1 MGGRTPSENRM
12 LARLGLR
19 AVYMARVCSRDVT
32 MLGLI
37 RGRAER
43 WAAYMVNEHC
53 PGADYTLAYASNS
66 HAVTL
71 EYARPRT
78 RMAARMV
85 EFFML
90 VRDPSSNEYDASH
103 V

>member
-1 MGGRTPSENRM
+1 
-12 LARLGLR
+12 
-19 AVYMARVCSRDVT
+19 MARVCSRDVT